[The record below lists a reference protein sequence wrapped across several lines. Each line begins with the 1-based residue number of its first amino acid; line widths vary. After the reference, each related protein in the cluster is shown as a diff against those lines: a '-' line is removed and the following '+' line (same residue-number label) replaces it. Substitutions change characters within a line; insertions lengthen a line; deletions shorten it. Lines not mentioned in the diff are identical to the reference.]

1 MLEGLSRASFYRGDL
16 DLVVVAPG
24 GDITSFCTFRMDPP
38 SRVTEL
44 EPMGTLPEYRRLGL
58 AKALLVEG
66 FRRLAKYDPTLLYIG
81 GAADTPEANRLYEV
95 TGFNGRFDY
104 YYWYKTI

>member
-1 MLEGLSRASFYRGDL
+1 
-16 DLVVVAPG
+16 
-24 GDITSFCTFRMDPP
+24 
-38 SRVTEL
+38 
-44 EPMGTLPEYRRLGL
+44 
-58 AKALLVEG
+58 VEG
-66 FRRLAKYDPTLLYIG
+66 FRRLAKYDPTLLYVG